1 MSTGPD
7 GPWPAVISPV
17 NTGPTGTDPS
27 VLAMFPSAGTG
38 TVEPPH
44 IATIEELMASREST
58 ILQENTDRD
67 SLSPLLNPS
76 RETFRPQLFQ
86 WAAAGFP
93 GGYVVKTMALNP
105 PSICS
110 DGVTRDLF
118 AYTWYLLGTEIGDLI
133 TTINSMM
140 TGIAVSFSFSGN
152 SLLLHVNKV

>member
-1 MSTGPD
+1 MS
-7 GPWPAVISPV
+7 
-17 NTGPTGTDPS
+17 TGPTGTSPTDTGPTGINPAI
-27 VLAMFPSAGTG
+27 LAMFPSAGTG
-38 TVEPPH
+38 AVEPPH
-44 IATIEELMASREST
+44 IATIDELIASREAT

-67 SLSPLLNPS
+67 SLAPLLNPS
-76 RETFRPQLFQ
+76 REIFRPQLFQ

-133 TTINSMM
+133 ATINSMM

-152 SLLLHVNKV
+152 SLLLHVNKI